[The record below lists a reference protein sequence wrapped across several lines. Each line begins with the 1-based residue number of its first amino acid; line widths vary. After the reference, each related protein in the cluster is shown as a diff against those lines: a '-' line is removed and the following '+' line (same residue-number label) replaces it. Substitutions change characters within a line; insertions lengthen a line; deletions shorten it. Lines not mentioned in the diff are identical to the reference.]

1 MSFEPDG
8 NSFLSYPISQGPGVG
23 KGYYS
28 SQTPGITGLV
38 LVENDSANITLTVQV
53 LTYSGDNISFQV
65 LPGSTYSFNFNN
77 IQLIGILSSSGTG
90 TAVGTLAFFP
100 FFGFPFFSNSRA
112 IQG

>member
-1 MSFEPDG
+1 MAFNPDG
-8 NSFLSYPISQGPGVG
+8 NSFLSYPISQGPSVG

-28 SQTPGITGLV
+28 SQIPGITALV

-53 LTYSGDNISFQV
+53 LTYFGNNISFEV
-65 LPGSTYSFNFNN
+65 LPGSTYSFNIND

-90 TAVGTLAFFP
+90 TAAGTLALFP